1 MTMRLT
7 DIAEIRELLAR
18 HGFRFSKSLGQNFL
32 VASWVPRD
40 IADSAGLDEN
50 TGVLEI
56 GPGIGCLTK
65 ELSLRAGKVAAVE
78 LDESLKDVLAET
90 LSGCA
95 NVDLIFGDI
104 LRQDIHALAAR
115 HFAGLRPVVCANL
128 PYNVTTPVL
137 TALIESGEFDTIT
150 VMIQREVARRICAP
164 ANTPDYGAFGI
175 FVQWYM
181 TCELLFD
188 VAPGC
193 FIPQPKVTSSVIR
206 LTRRAAPPYAV
217 RDEKLLMRIVRAA
230 FNQRR
235 KTLVNA
241 LSAGLGLDKELIGTA
256 LTDCGLDIR
265 VRGEALSLAQFAA
278 LCEKIGDLCT
288 ISSA

>member
-1 MTMRLT
+1 MELT
-7 DIAEIRELLAR
+7 DINEVRALLAR

-150 VMIQREVARRICAP
+150 VMIQREVARRICSKPGTA
-164 ANTPDYGAFGI
+164 DYGAFGI
-175 FVQWYM
+175 FVQWYEEP
-181 TCELLFD
+181 ELLFD
-188 VAPGC
+188 VPPSC
-193 FIPQPKVTSSVIR
+193 FVPQPKVTSSVIR
-206 LTRRAAPPYAV
+206 LKRREEHPSEV
-217 RDEKLLMRIVRAA
+217 KDEKLMFRIIRAA

-241 LSAGLGLDKELIGTA
+241 ISSQLGEITKDQAERA
-256 LTDCGLDIR
+256 LAECGYDPRIRGEVLDIS
-265 VRGEALSLAQFAA
+265 GFAKISDKILA
-278 LCEKIGDLCT
+278 IINTDL
-288 ISSA
+288 

>member
-1 MTMRLT
+1 MELT
-7 DIAEIRELLAR
+7 DINEVRALLAR

-104 LRQDIHALAAR
+104 LRQDIHALVAR

-150 VMIQREVARRICAP
+150 VMIQREVAQRICAP

-206 LTRRAAPPYAV
+206 LTRRAEKPYPV
-217 RDEKLLMRIVRAA
+217 RDEALFFRIIRAA

-241 LSAGLGLDKELIGTA
+241 LSAGLGLDKADIERAVTA
-256 LTDCGLDIR
+256 CGLDAR
-265 VRGEALSLAQFAA
+265 VRGEALDAGQFVSI
-278 LCEKIGDLCT
+278 CEKISDL
-288 ISSA
+288 

>member
-1 MTMRLT
+1 MELT
-7 DIAEIRELLAR
+7 DINEVRALLAR

-78 LDESLKDVLAET
+78 LDESLKGVLAET

-150 VMIQREVARRICAP
+150 VMIQREAARRICAP

-206 LTRRAAPPYAV
+206 LTRRAEKPYPV
-217 RDEKLLMRIVRAA
+217 RDEALFFRIVRAA

-241 LSAGLGLDKELIGTA
+241 LSAGLGLDKADIEHAVTA
-256 LTDCGLDIR
+256 CGLDAR
-265 VRGEALSLAQFAA
+265 VRGEALDAGQFVSI
-278 LCEKIGDLCT
+278 CEKISDL
-288 ISSA
+288 

>member
-1 MTMRLT
+1 MELT
-7 DIAEIRELLAR
+7 DINEVRALLAR

-78 LDESLKDVLAET
+78 LDESLKDVHAET

-188 VAPGC
+188 IAPGC

-206 LTRRAAPPYAV
+206 LTRRAEKPYPV
-217 RDEKLLMRIVRAA
+217 RDEALFFRIVRAA

-241 LSAGLGLDKELIGTA
+241 LSAGLGLDKADIERAVTA
-256 LTDCGLDIR
+256 CGLDAR
-265 VRGEALSLAQFAA
+265 VRGEALDAGQFVSI
-278 LCEKIGDLCT
+278 CEKISDL
-288 ISSA
+288 

>member
-1 MTMRLT
+1 MELT
-7 DIAEIRELLAR
+7 DINEVRALLAR

-65 ELSLRAGKVAAVE
+65 ELSLRAGKVTAVE

-206 LTRRAAPPYAV
+206 LTRRAEKPYPV
-217 RDEKLLMRIVRAA
+217 RDEALFFRIVRAA

-241 LSAGLGLDKELIGTA
+241 LSAGLGLDKADIECAVTA
-256 LTDCGLDIR
+256 CGLDAR
-265 VRGEALSLAQFAA
+265 VRGEALDAGQFVSI
-278 LCEKIGDLCT
+278 CEIISDL
-288 ISSA
+288 

>member
-1 MTMRLT
+1 MELT
-7 DIAEIRELLAR
+7 DINEVRALLAR

-115 HFAGLRPVVCANL
+115 HFTGLRPVVCANL
-128 PYNVTTPVL
+128 PYNVTSPLL
-137 TALIESGEFDTIT
+137 TAFLTAG
-150 VMIQREVARRICAP
+150 
-164 ANTPDYGAFGI
+164 YGAFGI

-206 LTRRAAPPYAV
+206 LTRRAEKPYPV
-217 RDEKLLMRIVRAA
+217 RDEALFFRIIRVA

-241 LSAGLGLDKELIGTA
+241 LSAGLGLDKADIERAVTA
-256 LTDCGLDIR
+256 CGLDAR
-265 VRGEALSLAQFAA
+265 VRGEALDAGQFVSI
-278 LCEKIGDLCT
+278 CEKISDL
-288 ISSA
+288 